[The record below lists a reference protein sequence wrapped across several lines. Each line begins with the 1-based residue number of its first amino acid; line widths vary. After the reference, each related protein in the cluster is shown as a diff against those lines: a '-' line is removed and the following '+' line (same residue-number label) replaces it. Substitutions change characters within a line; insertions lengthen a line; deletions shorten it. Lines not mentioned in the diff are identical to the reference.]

1 MKRLFGASVSLSRN
15 WEKVKEYQL
24 TSGERKRSQYFLCEE
39 EEEEKMN
46 WSINTEGSCTS
57 FKMSLLEFVSN
68 VEKNISRQ
76 K

>member
-1 MKRLFGASVSLSRN
+1 MTVIDTCVLSSLAKIDRLDL
-15 WEKVKEYQL
+15 L
-24 TSGERKRSQYFLCEE
+24 RKSFLCE

-46 WSINTEGSCTS
+46 WSINTEESCRS
-57 FKMSLLEFVSN
+57 FKMSLLAFVSN

>member
-1 MKRLFGASVSLSRN
+1 M
-15 WEKVKEYQL
+15 
-24 TSGERKRSQYFLCEE
+24 SGERKRSQSFLCEEE

-46 WSINTEGSCTS
+46 WSINTEESCTS